1 MNIDKFAKE
10 QIICS
15 LEYKLPNE
23 FNTFEEY
30 CDLNCFDI
38 NNLDKNKI
46 NFYYAWNE
54 SPTIN
59 RCITDYS
66 ELNESLKSYSCEFLL
81 SQLEKQLP
89 GLITNY
95 KIFSS
100 NKIKERV
107 IALELSK
114 NENIILK
121 SAHLTNK
128 LKSSNESQKFKEI
141 IKFCNYYVT
150 LINKDENG
158 VYSIYLEP
166 IYTANVINE
175 IKQQNSGILYHIT
188 SQQNFNSIKTTG
200 LRPKVGKTK
209 VENGYRYFPS
219 RIYFVR
225 HNKNKNE
232 LLKNLK
238 EIIDTKFKN
247 DEYIICKINVNSLN
261 INFYVDPAY
270 DEENNVYTYAAIPPA
285 LIKIC
290 TNLTEIIK

>member
-10 QIICS
+10 QIICT
-15 LEYKLPNE
+15 LKYKLPNG

-38 NNLDKNKI
+38 NNLDESKI

-114 NENIILK
+114 TENIILK
-121 SAHLTNK
+121 SSHLTNK
-128 LKSSNESQKFKEI
+128 LKIVMN
-141 IKFCNYYVT
+141 
-150 LINKDENG
+150 
-158 VYSIYLEP
+158 
-166 IYTANVINE
+166 
-175 IKQQNSGILYHIT
+175 
-188 SQQNFNSIKTTG
+188 
-200 LRPKVGKTK
+200 
-209 VENGYRYFPS
+209 
-219 RIYFVR
+219 
-225 HNKNKNE
+225 
-232 LLKNLK
+232 LKNLK
-238 EIIDTKFKN
+238 K
-247 DEYIICKINVNSLN
+247 L
-261 INFYVDPAY
+261 
-270 DEENNVYTYAAIPPA
+270 
-285 LIKIC
+285 
-290 TNLTEIIK
+290 

>member
-1 MNIDKFAKE
+1 MNIDNFAKE
-10 QIICS
+10 QVIRT
-15 LEYKLPNE
+15 LKYKLPND

-30 CDLNCFDI
+30 CDLNSFDI
-38 NNLDKNKI
+38 HALDENKV
-46 NFYYAWNE
+46 NFYYTWNE

-59 RCITDYS
+59 RCVTDYS
-66 ELNESLKSYSCEFLL
+66 ELNESLKSHSCEFLL

-89 GLITNY
+89 NLITNY
-95 KIFSS
+95 KVFSS

-121 SAHLTNK
+121 SSHLTNK

-141 IKFCNYYVT
+141 IKFCNYYIT

-158 VYSIYLEP
+158 TYSIYLEP
-166 IYTANVINE
+166 IYTANAINE

-232 LLKNLK
+232 LINNLK

-247 DEYIICKINVNSLN
+247 DEYIICKVNVNSLN

-285 LIKIC
+285 LIKIY
-290 TNLTEIIK
+290 TNLTGILE